1 MLAASHAMR
10 MRHVL
15 DRRLTSHPV
24 VAVEQIDAGASGR
37 SPDKRTIC
45 TPEHSMPDLAFLS
58 KIDNLVSWTLNP
70 TCSSPALADVPPW
83 RPPERRR
90 EQSDRLPDPYS
101 HHWSSVSGLPLPH
114 PPSPRSRPPLA
125 CTQTPLCPRASL
137 LATAF
142 RALPTDTFY
151 APSATTD
158 R

>member
-24 VAVEQIDAGASGR
+24 GAVEQIDAGASGR
-37 SPDKRTIC
+37 SPHKRTMC
-45 TPEHSMPDLAFLS
+45 TPEHPMPDLAFLS
-58 KIDNLVSWTLNP
+58 KIDNLASWTLNP
-70 TCSSPALADVPPW
+70 TCSSLALADVPPL
-83 RPPERRR
+83 RPSERRHQ
-90 EQSDRLPDPYS
+90 QSDRILDPYFN
-101 HHWSSVSGLPLPH
+101 HGPPVSGLPLPH
-114 PPSPRSRPPLA
+114 LPSPRSRPPLA

-142 RALPTDTFY
+142 WTLRTDTFR

>member
-24 VAVEQIDAGASGR
+24 GAVEQIDAGASGR
-37 SPDKRTIC
+37 SPDKRTMC
-45 TPEHSMPDLAFLS
+45 TPEHPMPDHASLPMIQNLAGIRMS
-58 KIDNLVSWTLNP
+58 PSR
-70 TCSSPALADVPPW
+70 SSLALADVPPW
-83 RPPERRR
+83 RPSERRR
-90 EQSDRLPDPYS
+90 KQSDRLRNPYFN
-101 HHWSSVSGLPLPH
+101 HGPPVSGLPLPQ
-114 PPSPRSRPPLA
+114 PPSPRSRPPRA

-142 RALPTDTFY
+142 RTLHTDTFR